1 MSRSGPWRVVATLVT
16 VAFFAGAFWPA
27 HAASAQTSGVRLTL
41 ESQSSWNGPKR
52 PLEMG
57 VRATNGSPDRLEELS
72 IALTIRTPARSR
84 SAYEL
89 SLRADATSTFF
100 TYPFA
105 QGGALGPDES
115 RTFELHQPLELLTNR
130 GESALY
136 PLEIELRSRDVPVA
150 TLRSPMIFL
159 IEPAKVPLSF
169 AWTWVLAAPVDH
181 GPDGVFLSEALESEL
196 AMGGRLRAM
205 SEALADIEGVPATI
219 AASASLLG
227 QLTSM
232 TDGYE
237 VAPPGGE
244 RRSVAAGGG
253 GAADATAVLGMLRE
267 VAARPEIE
275 TLAYPFGDPSLPAL
289 FKAGLGKDFG
299 PLLARG
305 RTLVRE
311 TLGISP
317 STTVMRPPF
326 SHLDPGT
333 LVRLVASGVRT
344 LLLDQGLVPPPLDPT
359 FSAPAV
365 VRLSGG
371 AESAYAVVPDPGV
384 ELVASSASA
393 DPRLAA
399 HAALGWLAAMWF
411 EFPGTPGRG
420 AAVLFGE
427 SSPLAAEFF
436 DAFAPL
442 VRSSPWLRPLA
453 AEAFVEDID
462 PQGRAVLSPRTYAAL
477 DPSYVASVQRGKGQL
492 RRFEDTLQDP
502 DPIIERLRSH
512 LFLAEGG
519 TFVARPDLGR
529 RFVDAVS
536 ATIRRI
542 YSRVTIPSQT
552 FTLTSRS
559 GVIPVQIRNDTGHE
573 LRVRVRLV
581 SDRRLE
587 FVDGETETILL
598 PPEDQI
604 LRFAVRARTTGL
616 LPIKVQIQTLGGDPT
631 PDTISEAQVLVRSTA
646 YNRVALYVTIGA
658 ALFLLAWWGRRF
670 LPRQRQ

>member
-1 MSRSGPWRVVATLVT
+1 MSPSWPWRVLAALGAVASL
-16 VAFFAGAFWPA
+16 AGAPWPA
-27 HAASAQTSGVRLTL
+27 PPASAQAGVVSLAL
-41 ESQSSWNGPKR
+41 ESQSPWNSPER
-52 PLEMG
+52 PLEIV
-57 VRATNGSPDRLEELS
+57 VRATNDSSERLEQLS

-89 SLRADATSTFF
+89 SLRADATSSFF
-100 TYPFA
+100 TYPFVRE
-105 QGGALGPDES
+105 GALDPGES
-115 RTFELHQPLELLTNR
+115 RTFGLQQPLELLTNR

-136 PLEIELRSRDVPVA
+136 PLEIELRSHDAPVA

-159 IEPAKVPLSF
+159 IEPAKVPLSLV
-169 AWTWVLAAPVDH
+169 WTWIMAAPIDH
-181 GPDGVFLSEALESEL
+181 GPDGVFLSEALESDL
-196 AMGGRLRAM
+196 APGGRLRAM
-205 SEALADIEGVPATI
+205 AEALSNIEGVPATI
-219 AASASLLG
+219 APSSALLD

-232 TDGYE
+232 ADGYE
-237 VAPPGGE
+237 VSPPGGE
-244 RRSVAAGGG
+244 LRTVAAGSG

-267 VAARPEIE
+267 VAGRPEIE
-275 TLAYPFGDPSLPAL
+275 TVAYPFGDPSLPAL

-299 PLLARG
+299 PLLSRG

-311 TLGISP
+311 ALGVSP
-317 STTVMRPPF
+317 STTVIRPPL

-333 LVRLVASGVRT
+333 LVRLVSSGVRT
-344 LLLDQGLVPPPLDPT
+344 VLLDQGLVPPPLDPT

-365 VRLSGG
+365 VRLSSGTE
-371 AESAYAVVPDPGV
+371 AVSAVVPDPGLP
-384 ELVASSASA
+384 LVATAASA

-427 SSPLAAEFF
+427 ESPYPAEFF
-436 DAFAPL
+436 EAFAPL

-453 AEAFVEDID
+453 AEAFVDDID
-462 PQGRAVLSPRTYAAL
+462 PQGRAVMSPRSYPAL

-492 RRFEDTLQDP
+492 RRFEDTLQEP
-502 DPIIERLRSH
+502 DPVTERLRAH

-519 TFVARPDLGR
+519 TFVARPDLGTM
-529 RFVDAVS
+529 FVDGVS

-559 GVIPVQIRNDTGHE
+559 GVIPVQVRNDTGHE

-587 FVDGETETILL
+587 FVNGDTATILL
-598 PPEDQI
+598 PPEDRI
-604 LRFAVRARTTGL
+604 VRFAVSARTTGL

-646 YNRVALYVTIGA
+646 YNRVALFVTIGA

-670 LPRQRQ
+670 LPRRRP